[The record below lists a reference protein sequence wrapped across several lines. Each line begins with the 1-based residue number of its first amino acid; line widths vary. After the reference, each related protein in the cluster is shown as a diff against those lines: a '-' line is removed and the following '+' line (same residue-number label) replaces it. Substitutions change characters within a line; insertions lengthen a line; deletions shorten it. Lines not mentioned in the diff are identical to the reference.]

1 MRTVEGPM
9 QRLAVLVAGAVA
21 LTVPFAVCAQA
32 DPSDDA
38 VSALRSASV
47 YVGAD
52 APKIDKTKLGEDT
65 LGEVKVAILPTGG
78 PNPVSVARS
87 IGQRLDPDKKGL
99 TVLVFEGHSY
109 GTASSSH
116 CGAATAIDNA
126 VESNR
131 SQLQSSDDVTST
143 VIDFA
148 AAVRKAPSASGG
160 CDNSSSGNTDTGSGS
175 TSGSGHS
182 KGSDHTGTV
191 LLVLLLL
198 LIAGVAYYVHS
209 RRRRARERAARTL
222 SDARA
227 QVTPYYDRLANE
239 VNTINPGSNATARQA
254 MADASERFR
263 SAGGQ
268 LATADSLEKYAQARR
283 TTLEGL
289 YAARTARTAL
299 GLDPGPELPPIA
311 QGTGDQLNQPQE
323 VTVQGQTFQGYPD
336 YRPGAP
342 YYYGGG
348 YGVPGGWYGV
358 PFWETLL
365 LGSVLTGGFGGF
377 GGGWGGFDA
386 GYGTGYD
393 AGYNAGEDA
402 GDNGSGNDYGSGWGD
417 SGGGGDWGDGG
428 GWGDSGAGGDWGGGG
443 GDGGGSW

>member
-1 MRTVEGPM
+1 MR
-9 QRLAVLVAGAVA
+9 RLAQLAAGTTAALLAWAVIPA
-21 LTVPFAVCAQA
+21 AAWG

-38 VSALRSASV
+38 LSALRDASV

-52 APKIDKTKLGEDT
+52 QPAVDKTKLGGNVLSDPR
-65 LGEVKVAILPTGG
+65 GDIKVAILPTGG
-78 PNPVSVARS
+78 PSPVSIAQS
-87 IGQRLDPDKKGL
+87 LGSGLDPNRKGL

-109 GTASSSH
+109 GVASTAR
-116 CGAATAIDNA
+116 CGVGSLIDRAVNA
-126 VESNR
+126 NR
-131 SQLQSSDDVTST
+131 AELQSSDDVTRT

-148 AAVRKAPSASGG
+148 TAVRKAPDASQG
-160 CDNSSSGNTDTGSGS
+160 CDTSSSGSGGSGGGS
-175 TSGSGHS
+175 TTQSSGKSA
-182 KGSDHTGTV
+182 DHTGTV
-191 LLVLLLL
+191 LLVLLVLL
-198 LIAGVAYYVHS
+198 VLGVGFYLHS
-209 RRRRARERAARTL
+209 RRRREQRIAQRTL

-227 QVTPYYDRLANE
+227 QVMPYYDRLANE
-239 VNTINPGSNATARQA
+239 VNTINPADNATARQA
-254 MADASERFR
+254 MADASERFT

-268 LATADSLEKYAQARR
+268 LAAADSLEKYAQARR

-311 QGTGDQLNQPQE
+311 ESTGQHLSRPQE
-323 VTVQGQTFQGYPD
+323 VTVQGQTFQGYPA
-336 YRPGAP
+336 YTPGAP
-342 YYYGGG
+342 YYFGGG

-377 GGGWGGFDA
+377 GFGGGWGGYDA

-402 GDNGSGNDYGSGWGD
+402 DRDTGGGWGD
-417 SGGGGDWGDGG
+417 SGGGGDWGGGG
-428 GWGDSGAGGDWGGGG
+428 GWGDSGGGGDWGGGG
-443 GDGGGSW
+443 GDSGGGSW